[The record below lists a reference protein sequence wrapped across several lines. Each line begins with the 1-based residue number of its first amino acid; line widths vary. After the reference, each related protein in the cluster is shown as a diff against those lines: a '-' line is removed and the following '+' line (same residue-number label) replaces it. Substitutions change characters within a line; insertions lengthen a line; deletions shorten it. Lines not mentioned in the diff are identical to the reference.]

1 MFSTPRE
8 RCGNMKSAAITN
20 EIFQVGGNGFTS
32 AEDAAIYLVAI
43 QNHAVL
49 VDAGCGRSSEKLFR
63 NIQSHGTELNEI
75 ERLLITHCHY
85 DHTGGIQAVR
95 EKSKCK
101 VVMHEMD
108 AVFLEDGNENVTGA
122 AWYGASL
129 KPMLVDFKLTGD
141 RNSIEIGSR
150 KIDAIHVPGH
160 SPGSLVYVMESEG
173 LKVLFGQD
181 VHGPIH
187 PSLLS
192 NREHYIRS
200 LNLMI
205 SLQADILCEGH
216 YGIFRGKKNVAD
228 FIESFL

>member
-1 MFSTPRE
+1 
-8 RCGNMKSAAITN
+8 MKSAAITS

-32 AEDAAIYLVAI
+32 AEDASIYLIRVHDHVA
-43 QNHAVL
+43 L

-63 NIQSHGTELNEI
+63 NIRGHGTELNEI

-85 DHTGGIQAVR
+85 DHTGGIQAVH
-95 EKSKCK
+95 EKSNCK
-101 VVMHEMD
+101 VVMHELD
-108 AVFLEDGNENVTGA
+108 AVFLEEANQSVTGA
-122 AWYGASL
+122 AWYGGSL
-129 KPMLVDFKLTGD
+129 KPMLVDIKLTGD
-141 RNSIEIGSR
+141 QNTIELGAR

-160 SPGSLVYVMESEG
+160 SPGSMVYLMESEG

-192 NREHYIRS
+192 SRGDYIRS

-216 YGIFRGKKNVAD
+216 YGIFRGKKQVAD